1 MQDMKSIERS
11 VLWGGRAALVGLVC
25 TLAVANAQAGD
36 TKPFK
41 ETGQEY
47 VVTPLTPGGDAL
59 PQPFFAAARA
69 LYGKE
74 VWAGVIHQ
82 FSKCSMGGKGTSV
95 AFEAV
100 HLDPTKPKG
109 SIIFIMKYETLA
121 NGDRFVVEGFFYQLM
136 DETIVAEAWF
146 VPELGTGKFEGAT
159 GQLTEL
165 RAIPGGYV
173 MEGTITTVGA
183 SKK

>member
-1 MQDMKSIERS
+1 VTAPPTHRP
-11 VLWGGRAALVGLVC
+11 GREQ
-25 TLAVANAQAGD
+25 N

-41 ETGQEY
+41 ETGQDY
-47 VVTPLTPGGDAL
+47 VVTPLTPGVAAL
-59 PQPFFAAARA
+59 PQDIFADARVA
-69 LYGKE
+69 HGPEL
-74 VWAGVIHQ
+74 WCGVIHQ
-82 FSKCSMGGKGTSV
+82 FSECTVGGKGTSV

-100 HLDPTKPKG
+100 HYYPGYFPGVTQGDPPPG
-109 SIIFIMKYETLA
+109 RIYYIMKYETTA
-121 NGDRFVVEGFFYQLM
+121 NGDRFVIEGYFIPQSDGTLL
-136 DETIVAEAWF
+136 AEAWF